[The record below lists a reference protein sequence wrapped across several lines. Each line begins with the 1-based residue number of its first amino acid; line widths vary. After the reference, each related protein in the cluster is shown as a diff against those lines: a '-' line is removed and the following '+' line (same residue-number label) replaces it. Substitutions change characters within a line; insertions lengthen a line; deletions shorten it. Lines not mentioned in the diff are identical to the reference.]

1 MNYTVKE
8 LRQLLDAKKIS
19 VKELLDGYFAEI
31 EKKNPIYNAYI
42 IVTKEQAYK
51 QADYAQKLIDDGKA
65 KALTGI
71 PMAIKDN
78 IMTKGILTTCASQM
92 LKDYI
97 PVFDATAIRKLYEEG
112 AVIIGKT
119 NLDEFGMG
127 CQSKNSYFG
136 KTLNPLNTDYIP
148 GGSSGGSAAAVAGGL
163 AAAALGSDT
172 GGSIRQPAVC
182 CGLVGL
188 RPTYGRVSR
197 FGLAAYASSFDQ
209 ISPIAKTAEDCGLIL
224 NAIAGKDALDMTS
237 ASAPAEDFT
246 SAIGQSMQGKTIALV
261 KEFLEEETDEE
272 VKESVLAAANIFK
285 KMGCGIKE
293 VSIPDIKYAAGAYY
307 IISSA
312 EVSSNLARFDGIKFG
327 YRSEDG
333 DTYKENIKFTRNQG
347 FGWEA
352 KRRTMLGLYC
362 LSSGNFEDYYNK
374 AMLIKTKIKQEF
386 QKALAECDF
395 IISPVMPVK
404 VFKTDS
410 YDTTKLYKKDIFTV
424 SAALAGLP
432 AISVPCGIDSN
443 GMPIGLQIIAKE
455 FAEKDLIAAC
465 SAFEKQ
471 YEKREA

>member
-1 MNYTVKE
+1 M
-8 LRQLLDAKKIS
+8 
-19 VKELLDGYFAEI
+19 
-31 EKKNPIYNAYI
+31 
-42 IVTKEQAYK
+42 
-51 QADYAQKLIDDGKA
+51 
-65 KALTGI
+65 
-71 PMAIKDN
+71 
-78 IMTKGILTTCASQM
+78 
-92 LKDYI
+92 
-97 PVFDATAIRKLYEEG
+97 
-112 AVIIGKT
+112 
-119 NLDEFGMG
+119 
-127 CQSKNSYFG
+127 
-136 KTLNPLNTDYIP
+136 
-148 GGSSGGSAAAVAGGL
+148 
-163 AAAALGSDT
+163 
-172 GGSIRQPAVC
+172 
-182 CGLVGL
+182 
-188 RPTYGRVSR
+188 SR

-374 AMLIKTKIKQEF
+374 AMLIKTKSNKNSKRLWRNATSLSAPSCPYQGF
-386 QKALAECDF
+386 Q
-395 IISPVMPVK
+395 
-404 VFKTDS
+404 
-410 YDTTKLYKKDIFTV
+410 
-424 SAALAGLP
+424 
-432 AISVPCGIDSN
+432 N
-443 GMPIGLQIIAKE
+443 GQL
-455 FAEKDLIAAC
+455 
-465 SAFEKQ
+465 
-471 YEKREA
+471 